1 MCQRSHQSCWRSD
14 SCSTHLGVAKF
25 FGSSVALSSA
35 LGLLFLGIQFM
46 GDATRPLRTFQRF
59 IDAMQYMENPLLGI
73 LLGAIFTA
81 VVQSSAATLAIVI
94 ALASQGLM
102 PLEAGISFFPGV
114 DICCFVAALLG
125 VCCYSPSA
133 APVSVFFFPFK

>member
-59 IDAMQYMENPLLGI
+59 IDAMQDMENPLLGI

-102 PLEAGISFFPGV
+102 PLEAGICFMPGAKIGNFGGGLV
-114 DICCFVAALLG
+114 GSHGKIAQAGLVRGGNL
-125 VCCYSPSA
+125 
-133 APVSVFFFPFK
+133 